1 MRMFVRRSPARATT
15 VHIARGSVEM
25 ARTFGYKKP
34 DNLGIRM
41 AKQEHII
48 RLLLVEDSA
57 EDAEQVVSQLRNAGL
72 SVRPQRAESR
82 EATAELL
89 ATQEIDLVLASARS
103 KLASPAE
110 VVAMV
115 ERAGKDRPVIALV
128 PSINEEL
135 VLQFGRDR
143 VRAFALRGNPE
154 HLVAVVR
161 REAEDLDHRR
171 GVRRLEAALKE
182 SERRCDALLDS
193 SRDPIAF
200 VHEGMHVRANRAYLE
215 MFGFED
221 FEDIEGTPIL
231 DVIAPDAA
239 DGFKTLLKKLS
250 KGEKPPVQLQI
261 RAQRPDGAPFDA
273 VMEFATATFE
283 GEPCQQI
290 TFRQQQSVG
299 GVAPDSDLVT
309 GLYNRQFLLRELD
322 SAVSE
327 AAAGRNDLALLY
339 IEPDDYRGLIETVGL
354 GNADLLI
361 ADMAERL
368 RALAGDDD
376 VAARFSD
383 HTLMLLVRRRSH
395 EDAMRMAQT
404 LRRAFE
410 GHIFEG
416 GGRSVPLPVSIGVVL
431 IGEKI
436 ANANAI
442 LSSAARVLKQAQDD
456 GGNKVRSH
464 DPSAQDK
471 AEHAAEQ
478 QRLAEVKAALES
490 GGFVL
495 FFQPIISLH
504 GAEGEYYEIL
514 LRMRAGHGERLPAE
528 FLPVAEKHGLLP
540 AIDRW
545 VIAEASRTLA
555 EREKAG
561 LKTIFFVKITVPTL
575 EDPGLLPWIAQ
586 QLKAHRL
593 SGDRLVFEMPES
605 KVTTNLR
612 PVREFLKGLAQLHA
626 GFAVQQFGNG
636 LNSFQ
641 LLKHVDARYLK
652 IDRTFMAEL
661 PRNRENQQR
670 VKEICDQAHAN
681 GKLTIAEFVEDAA
694 SMSILF
700 GCGVNFVQGNFLQE
714 AEKVMSYDFG
724 Q

>member
-1 MRMFVRRSPARATT
+1 
-15 VHIARGSVEM
+15 
-25 ARTFGYKKP
+25 
-34 DNLGIRM
+34 M
-41 AKQEHII
+41 AKQDHII

-72 SVRPQRAESR
+72 SVRPLRADTR

-103 KLASPAE
+103 KIASPAQ
-110 VVAMV
+110 VVGLV

-128 PSINEEL
+128 PSTSDEL
-135 VLQFGRDR
+135 VLQLGRDR
-143 VRAFALRGNPE
+143 VRAFALRGNPD

-161 REAEDLDHRR
+161 REAEDLNQRR

-250 KGEKPPVQLQI
+250 KGEKPPAQLQI
-261 RAQRPDGAPFDA
+261 RAQRPDGAAFDA
-273 VMEFATATFE
+273 VMEFASATFE

-290 TFRQQQSVG
+290 TFRQQRSG
-299 GVAPDSDLVT
+299 GAPAPDTDLVT

-339 IEPDDYRGLIETVGL
+339 IEPDNYRGLIETVGL
-354 GNADLLI
+354 GNADLMM

-368 RALAGDDD
+368 RALAADED

-395 EDAMRMAQT
+395 DEALRMAQT

-410 GHIFEG
+410 SHIFEG

-442 LSSAARVLKQAQDD
+442 LASAAQVLKQAQDS
-456 GGNKVRSH
+456 GGNQVRSH
-464 DPSAQDK
+464 DASAQDK
-471 AEHAAEQ
+471 ADHAAEQ
-478 QRLAEVKAALES
+478 QRLNEIKAALQS
-490 GGFVL
+490 GNFVL

-504 GAEGEYYEIL
+504 GAEGEFYEIL
-514 LRMRAGHGERLPAE
+514 LRMRAGQGELLPAE
-528 FLPVAEKHGLLP
+528 FFPVAEKYGML
-540 AIDRW
+540 AEIDRW
-545 VIAEASRTLA
+545 VIAAAARTLA

-561 LKTIFFVKITVPTL
+561 HKTVFFVKLTVQAL

-612 PVREFLKGLAQLHA
+612 PVREFLRGLAQLHA
-626 GFAVQQFGNG
+626 GFAVQQFGSG

-641 LLKHVDARYLK
+641 LLKHIDARYLK

-681 GKLTIAEFVEDAA
+681 GKRTIAEFVEDAA

-700 GCGVNFVQGNFLQE
+700 GYGVNFVQGNFLQE
-714 AEKVMSYDFG
+714 PEKVMSYDFG